1 VQLFHHELNN
11 VTNSTSSTGIASKK
25 IVKVPYDIKIINS
38 EDQEIDKKRFI
49 KLIRILW
56 SKSNEIIRTQRLIR
70 IVSTKNIFYVYLSD
84 KVFVVKRDDGEF
96 SAKSKDYFVEYLDGS
111 SATGVKKCIRFIGG
125 GEIIFK

>member
-1 VQLFHHELNN
+1 MQLFHHELNN